1 LLLTLLLWTAVIP
14 VQAEDHTTV
23 STSPGNPETV
33 FVTVGILDVDAISSA
48 AQSFTVNIFVQFRW
62 YDPALAHAGPGKLRM
77 NLTEINAPRFLLVNR
92 QRTWS
97 TLLNVVDISPAGEA
111 VYRMRLW
118 GDFSQPLRLH
128 DFPFDTHEFS
138 IPVIAL
144 GFDGTPVALEPDPDT
159 ASFIASNLS
168 VADWRVSEW
177 SGKADQIELV
187 RGEVDKGYVFTFRA
201 ERIYNHYVIK
211 FIVPLILI
219 VMMSWIVFW
228 IDPKE
233 SGSQLSVAVTAAL
246 TLIAYH
252 IALAGKLPDIPY
264 LTRMDMF
271 LFGSTLMVFSALLEV
286 VITSRMAAH
295 GRLRR
300 ARWLDLACRVLF
312 PVGYVVIAG
321 WALGIPEVVES
332 IIPAAASPAY

>member
-1 LLLTLLLWTAVIP
+1 MAALLLFLP
-14 VQAEDHTTV
+14 VLHASAQPAELE
-23 STSPGNPETV
+23 SSAGNPDRIYV
-33 FVTVGILDVDAISSA
+33 SVGVLDVDAISSA
-48 AQSFTVNIFVQFRW
+48 SQSFTINIYVQFRW
-62 YDPALAHAGPGKLRM
+62 QDPALAHEGPGHLRR
-77 NLTEINAPRFLLVNR
+77 NLNEIAAPRFLLVNR

-128 DFPFDTHEFS
+128 DFPFDDHEFN
-138 IPVIAL
+138 IAVL
-144 GFDGTPVALEPDPDT
+144 AIGFDGDLVELVPDPD
-159 ASFIASNLS
+159 AQSFFADSLS
-168 VADWRVSEW
+168 VADWRITGW
-177 SGKADQIELV
+177 SGDTDQIELT
-187 RGEVDKGYVFTFRA
+187 RGDYGQGFVFRFQA

-228 IDPKE
+228 IDPQE
-233 SGSQLSVAVTAAL
+233 SGSQLSVAVTATL

-264 LTRMDMF
+264 LTRMDLF
-271 LFGSTLMVFSALLEV
+271 LFGSTLMVFGALLEV
-286 VITSRMAAH
+286 VITSRMAAM

-300 ARWLDLACRVLF
+300 ARWLDWLCRVLF
-312 PVGYVVIAG
+312 PLAYVMIAG
-321 WALGIPEVVES
+321 WALGIPDILEAL
-332 IIPAAASPAY
+332 IPGGAATGS